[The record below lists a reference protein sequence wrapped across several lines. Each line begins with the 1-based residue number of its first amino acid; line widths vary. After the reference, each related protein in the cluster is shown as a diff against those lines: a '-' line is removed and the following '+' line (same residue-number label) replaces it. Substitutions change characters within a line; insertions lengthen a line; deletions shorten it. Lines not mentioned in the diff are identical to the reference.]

1 MFGHS
6 VVYFVEN
13 LVTNV
18 FRYDITEKGK
28 CATTEPQEKERG
40 QTLEGAAKAES
51 RTGQYRER
59 R

>member
-1 MFGHS
+1 MFGDS

-18 FRYDITEKGK
+18 FLYDITEKGK
-28 CATTEPQEKERG
+28 CATTEPQERG
-40 QTLEGAAKAES
+40 PTLEGAAKAES